1 MGQGRYLAMEILC
14 GNCNHPNPRDVTNC
28 VVCGSLLSSKL
39 CPRCSQPLRDKS
51 RFCSRC
57 GMQMGSAPQ
66 PPVTPPVQ
74 AYRGAPQSAPAPRPM
89 PSQPAPEV
97 VHTELKDRTLL
108 LKEQFGNLVTQGNYR
123 EILQKKDSPV
133 TSAFID
139 FIAWGIS
146 RFSSFIAFIAGVTVL
161 GVLLGGW
168 GVVLAIALTY
178 VYSKH
183 KDNIRQRVAEMKGES
198 LTETKKKG
206 KGYSFFINE
215 RCTVCG
221 NCAEICPTG
230 AIVNAL
236 DRFIIDDERCNLC
249 GKCYTEC
256 PSGAIQKS

>member
-1 MGQGRYLAMEILC
+1 MDILC
-14 GNCNHPNPRDVTNC
+14 GNCNHPNPHNVTNC
-28 VVCGSLLSSKL
+28 VVCGSVLSSKL

-57 GMQMGSAPQ
+57 GMQMGAGLNHNPPAPQ
-66 PPVTPPVQ
+66 QAASYGTPPAQSFAPPQ
-74 AYRGAPQSAPAPRPM
+74 AMPPPR
-89 PSQPAPEV
+89 PEV
-97 VHTELKDRTLL
+97 VQTELKDRTLL
-108 LKEQFGNLVTQGNYR
+108 LKEQFGNLVTQGNYK
-123 EILQKKDSPV
+123 EILQKRDSPV

-183 KDNIRQRVAEMKGES
+183 KENIKQRVAEMKGES
-198 LTETKKKG
+198 YGEIKKKG
-206 KGYSFFINE
+206 KGYTFFINE
-215 RCTVCG
+215 RCNSCG
-221 NCAEICPTG
+221 NCAEICPTR
-230 AIVNAL
+230 AIINVHQ
-236 DRFIIDDERCNLC
+236 RFVIDDEQCNLC

-256 PSGAIQKS
+256 PNGAIQKN